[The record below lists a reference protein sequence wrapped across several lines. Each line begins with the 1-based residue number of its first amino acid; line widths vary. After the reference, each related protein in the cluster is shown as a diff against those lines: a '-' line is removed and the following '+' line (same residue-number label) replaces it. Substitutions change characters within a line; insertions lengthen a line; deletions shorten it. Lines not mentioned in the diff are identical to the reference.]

1 VGVLRQISRLA
12 TTLRSPDVPS
22 HEPVDRG
29 SAEQRRLTLEPSTQ
43 RRLEVELKDKRDFI
57 VRLDTDTEDMAR
69 RISNQVRVMMDRNNQ
84 DLLQNIE
91 RDLARSLDQVN
102 RKMDDHVASHQ
113 N

>member
-1 VGVLRQISRLA
+1 
-12 TTLRSPDVPS
+12 
-22 HEPVDRG
+22 
-29 SAEQRRLTLEPSTQ
+29 LTLEPSTQ

>member
-1 VGVLRQISRLA
+1 M
-12 TTLRSPDVPS
+12 
-22 HEPVDRG
+22 
-29 SAEQRRLTLEPSTQ
+29 TLEPSTQ

>member
-1 VGVLRQISRLA
+1 
-12 TTLRSPDVPS
+12 
-22 HEPVDRG
+22 
-29 SAEQRRLTLEPSTQ
+29 LTLEPSTQ

-102 RKMDDHVASHQ
+102 RKMDDHIASHQ